1 MRGTFGPYM
10 SASNRPTR
18 APSSASASARLT
30 VTVVLPT
37 PPLPLATTRMR
48 DTPLIG
54 GGIRDVS
61 FLQPG
66 PLYTTGCE
74 LTTYCTCATHNRL
87 VPYQVRACCLSSTTR
102 LPAGGRAPALYLC
115 LVQRTA

>member
-18 APSSASASARLT
+18 APSNASARARLT

-54 GGIRDVS
+54 GGIHDLS
-61 FLQPG
+61 FLQ
-66 PLYTTGCE
+66 
-74 LTTYCTCATHNRL
+74 ATAIVYDRVRIDHSLHVDRASNRL
-87 VPYQVRACCLSSTTR
+87 APYRVRACAFIARS
-102 LPAGGRAPALYLC
+102 P
-115 LVQRTA
+115 